1 LISIDTGL
9 FCIDANIQMNANYT
23 NKKFMRP
30 LLMTKVLIAGLGN
43 PGEKYEMLR
52 HNVGARIV
60 SEFIKGKILAERIKI
75 YLPSVFMN
83 ESGQALKAL
92 ITKEKIAPRRLLAV
106 HDDSDIFF
114 GKFKLS
120 FGSRSAGHRG
130 AESVIQSLDTKDFW
144 RLRIG
149 IQPAPHQSPE
159 QELSAVYGAGK
170 HGTGQVGVLRHIRA
184 DDLVLKPFSA
194 AEEAELP
201 RIIEAVAGAIEAW
214 VEKNE

>member
-1 LISIDTGL
+1 
-9 FCIDANIQMNANYT
+9 
-23 NKKFMRP
+23 
-30 LLMTKVLIAGLGN
+30 MTKVLIAGLGN
-43 PGEKYEMLR
+43 PGEKYETFR

-60 SEFIKGKILAERIKI
+60 AEFIKGKILSERIKI

-83 ESGQALKAL
+83 ESGRALKAL
-92 ITKEKIAPRRLLAV
+92 IAKEKIAPRRLLAV

-149 IQPAPHQSPE
+149 IQPIGAP
-159 QELSAVYGAGK
+159 
-170 HGTGQVGVLRHIRA
+170 RHIRA

-201 RIIEAVAGAIEAW
+201 RIIEAAVGAIEAW
-214 VEKNE
+214 VDKTE

>member
-1 LISIDTGL
+1 
-9 FCIDANIQMNANYT
+9 
-23 NKKFMRP
+23 
-30 LLMTKVLIAGLGN
+30 MTKVLIAGLGN
-43 PGEKYEMLR
+43 PGEKYETFR

-60 SEFIKGKILAERIKI
+60 AEFIKGKILSERIKI

-83 ESGQALKAL
+83 ESGRALKAL

-149 IQPAPHQSPE
+149 IQPAPHQNPE

-170 HGTGQVGVLRHIRA
+170 HGTGQVGALRHIRA

-201 RIIEAVAGAIEAW
+201 RIIEAAAGAIEAW
-214 VEKNE
+214 VEKTE

>member
-1 LISIDTGL
+1 
-9 FCIDANIQMNANYT
+9 
-23 NKKFMRP
+23 
-30 LLMTKVLIAGLGN
+30 MTKVLIAGLGN
-43 PGEKYEMLR
+43 PGEKYETFR

-83 ESGQALKAL
+83 ESGRALKAL
-92 ITKEKIAPRRLLAV
+92 LAKEKIAPRRLLAV

-149 IQPAPHQSPE
+149 IQPAPHQNPE
-159 QELSAVYGAGK
+159 QELSGK
-170 HGTGQVGVLRHIRA
+170 RGTGQVGALRHIRA

-201 RIIEAVAGAIEAW
+201 RIIEAAVGAIEAW
-214 VEKNE
+214 VEKNA